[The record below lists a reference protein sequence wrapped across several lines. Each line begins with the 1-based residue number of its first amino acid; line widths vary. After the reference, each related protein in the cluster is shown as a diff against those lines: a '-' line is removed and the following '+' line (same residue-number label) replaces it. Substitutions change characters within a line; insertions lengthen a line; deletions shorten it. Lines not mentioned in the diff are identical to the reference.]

1 VLVITS
7 APSADYVVP
16 LSARLCARKVLH
28 VAVTHHELNRTL
40 HVIRET
46 ARESYG
52 QMKEDS
58 VVESGSPTHAAAR
71 LCAEAITTFSNAADT
86 RKKIMLGRQP
96 TATMAQQQPNLGLGG
111 LANIGGGLGYPE
123 LALLSSLGAHGLGMG
138 NMGSG
143 MGQMPAYG
151 QPDGQPKPADQD
163 EQRQSRGGGRT
174 RSGGDSRSSSAYASR
189 HQAAE
194 QRRRTRINERCGGLD
209 YDDLS
214 ATVCRT
220 ERKLLYT
227 RCPP

>member
-1 VLVITS
+1 MQQMLI
-7 APSADYVVP
+7 
-16 LSARLCARKVLH
+16 
-28 VAVTHHELNRTL
+28 RTP

-46 ARESYG
+46 ARDSYG

-58 VVESGSPTHAAAR
+58 VVESGSPTDAAAR
-71 LCAEAITTFSNAADT
+71 LCAEAITTLSNDADN
-86 RKKIMLGRQP
+86 RKRQMLGRQP

-151 QPDGQPKPADQD
+151 QPDGQPKPVDQD
-163 EQRQSRGGGRT
+163 EQRQGGRGGGRT

-194 QRRRTRINERCGGLD
+194 QRRRTRINERCGCL
-209 YDDLS
+209 YLS
-214 ATVCRT
+214 QLAAFRGSFS
-220 ERKLLYT
+220 L
-227 RCPP
+227 